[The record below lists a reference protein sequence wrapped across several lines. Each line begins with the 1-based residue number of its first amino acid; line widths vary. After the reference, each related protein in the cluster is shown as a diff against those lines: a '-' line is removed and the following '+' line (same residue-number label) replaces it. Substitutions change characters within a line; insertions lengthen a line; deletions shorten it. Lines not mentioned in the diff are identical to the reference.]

1 MIELDVT
8 LWFQLANFIITL
20 VVLNFL
26 LIRPVR
32 DIIRQRRDTFN
43 DIEKEI
49 AAFTAR
55 AESDLAAY
63 EANLRKAREE
73 AAEVRKSAR
82 ADADAL
88 GQTILADAAREARES
103 LRSSQAAVHAD
114 ADQAAQ
120 TLRAGVE
127 SFARATVDKLLK

>member
-32 DIIRQRRDTFN
+32 DVIRQRRDTFS

-55 AESDLAAY
+55 AESELEAY
-63 EANLRKAREE
+63 EGNLRKAREE

-88 GQTILADAAREARES
+88 GKTILSDAARDARES
-103 LRSSQAAVHAD
+103 LRSSQASVHAD
-114 ADQAAQ
+114 AEQAAQ
-120 TLRAGVE
+120 ILRAGVE
-127 SFARATVDKLLK
+127 GFARATVDKLLK

>member
-32 DIIRQRRDTFN
+32 DMIRQRRETFN

-49 AAFTAR
+49 VAFTAR
-55 AESDLAAY
+55 AESELATY
-63 EANLRKAREE
+63 EAKLREAREE
-73 AAEVRKSAR
+73 ASEVRKSAR

-88 GQTILADAAREARES
+88 GQTILSDAAREAREA
-103 LRSSQAAVHAD
+103 LRSAQADLHAD
-114 ADQAAQ
+114 ADRAEQS
-120 TLRAGVE
+120 LRSGVE
-127 SFARATVDKLLK
+127 SFVRATVDKLLK